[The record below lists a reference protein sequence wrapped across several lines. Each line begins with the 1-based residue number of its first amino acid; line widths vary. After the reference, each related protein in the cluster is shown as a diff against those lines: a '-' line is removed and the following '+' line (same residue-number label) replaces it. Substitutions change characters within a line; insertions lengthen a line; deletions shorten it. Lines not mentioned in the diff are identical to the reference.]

1 MENDVTVSSYHR
13 HITVTSKSD
22 GHDCIALANNF
33 IFSTSPTSSRCRSIV
48 LSIASLASLIFFH
61 QAMSL
66 AVMLPRFQLRYRRY
80 IKKHTPSLVLL
91 SRTGRRMSSGP

>member
-33 IFSTSPTSSRCRSIV
+33 IRSTSPTSSRCRSIV

-66 AVMLPRFQLRYRRY
+66 GVMLLPRFE
-80 IKKHTPSLVLL
+80 PN
-91 SRTGRRMSSGP
+91 